1 MKITE
6 VKITLRDEAKLK
18 AFVDVV
24 FDNEFVVHGMKV
36 IQGTEDYFVAL
47 PNKRGKDNI
56 FRDIVHPIN
65 SEARAKLES
74 AVLNA
79 YEEKLKTLKQEKK

>member
-1 MKITE
+1 MEITE

-24 FDNEFVVHGMKV
+24 FDNTFVVHGMKI
-36 IQGTEDYFVAL
+36 IQGTEDLFVAM
-47 PNKRGKDNI
+47 PNKRGKDGV
-56 FRDIVHPIN
+56 FRDITHPIN
-65 SEARAKLES
+65 TTTRARLES

-79 YEEKLKTLKQEKK
+79 YENKLKSLKEKE